1 MASLGSIIDRVLSGI
16 IFIDRNGLRWH
27 DTRQEYGPYNAPQQ
41 MEAVEQQ
48 RHKRPDDG
56 WTGGL

>member
-1 MASLGSIIDRVLSGI
+1 MINRVLSGI
-16 IFIDRNGLRWH
+16 IFINRNGLRWH
-27 DTRQEYGPYNAPQQ
+27 DTRMEYGPYNAPQQ

-48 RHKRPDDG
+48 RQKRPDDG